1 MISRRVFIGGLAG
14 GLLAAPLVAEAEQAG
29 KVYRVGVL
37 ETTSMTSNSANL
49 DAFRRG
55 LRELGYIEGQNLRI
69 EYRSADGRD
78 DRFPEL
84 AIELVR
90 LKVDVIVTRGTPAAL
105 AAKNATGTI
114 PIVMASSGD
123 PVGTGIVKSL
133 AHPGGNVTGLNA
145 FATEIQGKQLELLKE
160 MVPRVARIAFLFNMS
175 NPVLQA
181 QWKEAEAL
189 ARSVGLQA
197 QLLDVRTTRD
207 LEPAFD
213 AALRRRA
220 GALIVGI
227 DALTQANR
235 GQIVEASAKR
245 HLPTISREREFADAG
260 GLVSYGVH
268 YSDSYRRAAVYL
280 DKILKG
286 AKPGDLPIEQPTKFE
301 LVINLKTAKV
311 LGLTIPQS
319 VLMRADQVIQ

>member
-1 MISRRVFIGGLAG
+1 MERRRFIEVIAG
-14 GLLAAPLVAEAEQAG
+14 GLLSSPLAAEAQQAG

-37 ETTSMTSNSANL
+37 ETTSITSNAANL

-55 LRELGYIEGQNLRI
+55 LRELGYIEGQNLTI

-90 LKVDVIVTRGTPAAL
+90 LKVNVIVTRGTPAAL

-114 PIVMASSGD
+114 PIIMASSGD
-123 PVGTGIVKSL
+123 PVGTSIVTSL
-133 AHPGGNVTGLNA
+133 AHPGGNVTGLSA

-160 MVPRVARIAFLFNMS
+160 IVPRVARIAFLFNMS
-175 NPVLQA
+175 NPVVQA
-181 QWKEAEAL
+181 QWKEAEPL
-189 ARSVGLQA
+189 ARSVGLQP
-197 QLLDVRTTRD
+197 QLLDVRTARD
-207 LEPAFD
+207 LEPAFE
-213 AALRRRA
+213 AALRQRA

-268 YSDSYRRAAVYL
+268 YADSYRRAAVYL
-280 DKILKG
+280 DKIFKG
-286 AKPGDLPIEQPTKFE
+286 AKPADLPIEQPIKLE
-301 LVINLKTAKV
+301 LVINLKTAKA

-319 VLMRADQVIQ
+319 VLGRADEVIQ

>member
-1 MISRRVFIGGLAG
+1 MDRRTFLAG
-14 GLLAAPLVAEAEQAG
+14 TGAVLLAAPLAAQAQQAG

-37 ETTSMTSNSANL
+37 ETTSMTSNAANL

-55 LRELGYIEGQNLRI
+55 LQELRYVEGQNLTI

-133 AHPGGNVTGLNA
+133 AHPGGNITGLNA
-145 FATEIQGKQLELLKE
+145 FATEIQGKQLELLRE
-160 MVPRVARIAFLFNMS
+160 IVPRVTRIAFLFNTS

-181 QWKEAEAL
+181 QWKEAEPL
-189 ARSVGLQA
+189 ARSVGLQP
-197 QLLDVRTTRD
+197 QLLDVRTARD
-207 LEPAFD
+207 LQPAFD
-213 AALRRRA
+213 AARRQRA
-220 GALIVGI
+220 DALIVGI

-235 GQIVEASAKR
+235 ERIVEAAAKR
-245 HLPTISREREFADAG
+245 HLPAISREREFADAG

-280 DKILKG
+280 DKIFKG
-286 AKPGDLPIEQPTKFE
+286 AKPADLPIEQPTKLE
-301 LVINLKTAKV
+301 LVINLKTAKA

-319 VLMRADQVIQ
+319 VLGRADEVIE